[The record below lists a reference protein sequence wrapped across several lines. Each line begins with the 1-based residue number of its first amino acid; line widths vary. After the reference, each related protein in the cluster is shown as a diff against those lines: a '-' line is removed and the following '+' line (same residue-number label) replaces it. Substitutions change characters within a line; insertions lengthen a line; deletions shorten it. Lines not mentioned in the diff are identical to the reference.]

1 MGGGGG
7 WRGGYPCRRDASAR
21 RDSWSPK
28 GGTGQPPCSAWVR
41 SWGGGAGGRLG
52 TRGQAKPGW
61 APEGRAVPLGQA
73 GWTLELCWDLHPRGV
88 LALTPPPLLPSSRH
102 SQCPSTAQFVPPPAP
117 PPPPIPSSHGSQSSI
132 PHPNGSMSPARD
144 KAGGPRRSR
153 SGMSRWGGGCPSP
166 ASLVG
171 SVSPSSVPGWQ
182 TGGGGRGQSSAV
194 TLDRVAGPWDGEEAG
209 GLSWGCGSGWLR
221 CCRSPG
227 TRWT

>member
-1 MGGGGG
+1 MSQRCSPCPDGLGWRAGGGSLDNPPSPPSIPACAKASWLGPQGLFFHPLSLSRLEGSSRRPAQLAAFIDSFCSNKADGAELKTKITQNNLKPRGRVGMGGGGG

-73 GWTLELCWDLHPRGV
+73 GWTLGLCWDLHPRGV

-117 PPPPIPSSHGSQSSI
+117 PPPP
-132 PHPNGSMSPARD
+132 HPQLA
-144 KAGGPRRSR
+144 
-153 SGMSRWGGGCPSP
+153 W
-166 ASLVG
+166 
-171 SVSPSSVPGWQ
+171 VP
-182 TGGGGRGQSSAV
+182 V
-194 TLDRVAGPWDGEEAG
+194 
-209 GLSWGCGSGWLR
+209 
-221 CCRSPG
+221 
-227 TRWT
+227 